1 MTTATRN
8 ERSAAKPTSGGPLL
22 AGLMIGGLVGAASM
36 LLLAPQSGRKT
47 REEIRAGAEDLR
59 DRTTETMKDTLTQ
72 VRSRAQELASNVN
85 EKVNDLENQG
95 KDIAIDRLD
104 RVSKAALAGKRA
116 VQSSRNV

>member
-1 MTTATRN
+1 
-8 ERSAAKPTSGGPLL
+8 
-22 AGLMIGGLVGAASM
+22 M

-47 REEIRAGAEDLR
+47 REEIREGATDLR
-59 DRTTETMKDTLTQ
+59 DRTTETMKDTVAQ

-85 EKVNDLENQG
+85 EKVNNLENQG

-116 VQSSRNV
+116 VQSSRNE